1 MKLITDGEITPA
13 QEIQLT
19 KAIQA
24 RFASNPMD
32 AWVQAYRG
40 ISYLTT
46 MGSVVSAITQIQ
58 DLAFS
63 LYENGFMRT

>member
-1 MKLITDGEITPA
+1 MELLTNGEITPV
-13 QEIQLT
+13 QEVQLT

-46 MGSVVSAITQIQ
+46 MGSVVSALTQIQ
-58 DLAFS
+58 DLSFS
-63 LYENGFMRT
+63 LYENGFMKS

>member
-1 MKLITDGEITPA
+1 MELLANGEITPVE
-13 QEIQLT
+13 EIQLT

-24 RFASNPMD
+24 RFASSPMD

-58 DLAFS
+58 DLSFS